1 MILDIGD
8 WVLRQAC
15 TQAAAWATA
24 RPDRPITVRVNKSA
38 LQVADARL
46 LPTLDDALAA
56 SGLDPNLLC
65 IEITETAL
73 LSQTAT
79 ATDNVAGIHERGVGI
94 AIDDFGTGYASLLYL
109 RRYPINVIK
118 IDRSFVT
125 NITTDEQDQAITTA
139 IIALASAL
147 GMTVTAEGV
156 EYPDQAACLHDLG
169 CPSAQGWH
177 YSTALPGVEVTPLLD
192 HIYPHN

>member
-1 MILDIGD
+1 MGHGPPRSAHHRAGQQ
-8 WVLRQAC
+8 V
-15 TQAAAWATA
+15 
-24 RPDRPITVRVNKSA
+24 RPPGRRCPPAPHTRRRPGR
-38 LQVADARL
+38 
-46 LPTLDDALAA
+46 
-56 SGLDPNLLC
+56 NLLC